1 MIIDKSDKTI
11 VSTGIQSEAFFSVKQ
26 ENLSHL
32 LGILRN
38 QLYSDKIQAVIREYC
53 TNAMDANIDAGVP
66 DCPIQV
72 SLPNSFS
79 PIFKVRD
86 FGKGLSEEQIYNIYI
101 SFGDSSKRNTN
112 TQTGCLGLGSK
123 SAFAYVDNFTL
134 TSYHGGLKSVYSAYI
149 DESEIGKITRLT
161 CEPSDEA
168 TGIEVSLAVKSGDYR
183 QFSEKCFDVLKY
195 FIPKPIVHNDSQL
208 QDKIDTWDAKP
219 IMSTDNWTLIHTGQS
234 YYRTSPLKV
243 VMGNVAYTVN
253 PDSLP
258 VGAGFRDYIYS
269 FHGMEILIKAPI
281 GAVKNSASREA
292 LDYNPKTQSWLFKAL
307 ADFKEQVGDELS
319 KSMESAKTMWEAKML
334 YNELSNK
341 IGSRNVLKY
350 RGKPM
355 TSFISFPECAKARKV
370 VKTRNDNLVWDKQSV
385 HCKPT
390 PNTRIFVDRGDIKR
404 NELFSRIASFGDLRL
419 DTYLVQFDS
428 PEQADAFLT
437 SEEFEGSPWIDLKDA
452 NYVKRPRQASGV
464 KSVYSEGYTF
474 QRPNGCRNADH
485 WKPCQIDM
493 SNGEGVYIEISHFIP
508 VNKNTSVFDV
518 EQFVKMLRRAGI
530 DTEIH
535 GVRGKTAKALGAGW
549 KSYQTYQKEL
559 FDSITEKH
567 CLEPLWDVTTVA
579 VPNIVKDMV
588 SKSDDYN
595 FPPVIQDVVDTVK
608 YTNRL
613 EMNEECQLARH
624 LFENYRED
632 HVSKLKPMIQEVYA
646 KYPMLHFAHHMWD
659 DDEAQ
664 RVMDYINLVG

>member
-134 TSYHGGLKSVYSAYI
+134 TSYHGGYKSVYSAFI

-161 CEPSDEA
+161 CESSNEP

-183 QFSEKCFDVLKY
+183 PFSEKCFDVLKY
-195 FIPKPIVHNDSQL
+195 FNPKPIVHNDSQL
-208 QDKIDTWDAKP
+208 QSKIDTWDVKP
-219 IMSTDNWTLIHTGQS
+219 VMLTDNWALIYTGQS

-243 VMGNVAYTVN
+243 VMGNVAYTIN
-253 PDSLP
+253 LDALP
-258 VGAGFRDYIYS
+258 VGTGMRDYVHS
-269 FHGMEILIKAPI
+269 FSGMEILIKAPI

-292 LDYNPKTQSWLFKAL
+292 LDYNPKTQAWMQQAL
-307 ADFKEQVGDELS
+307 VDFKEQVGEQLS
-319 KSMESAKTMWEAKML
+319 KSMESAKTMWDAKML

-341 IGSRNVLKY
+341 VGSRNVLKY

-355 TSFISFPECAKARKV
+355 TSYISFPESAKARKV
-370 VKTRNDNLVWDKQSV
+370 VKTRNDNFVWDKQNV
-385 HCKPT
+385 TCKPT
-390 PNTRIFVDRGDIKR
+390 ANTRIFVDCGNIKR

-452 NYVKRPRQASGV
+452 NFTKRPRQASGV

-474 QRPNGCRNADH
+474 QYCNGIRNSDY
-485 WKPCQIDM
+485 WKPCQIDT
-493 SNGEGVYIEISHFIP
+493 SNGEGVYLEISHFMP
-508 VNKNTSVFDV
+508 VNKKTSMFDV

-535 GVRGKTAKALGAGW
+535 GVRGKAVKTLGAGW
-549 KSYQTYQKEL
+549 KSYQDYQKEL
-559 FDSITEKH
+559 FDSITAQYG
-567 CLEPLWDVTTVA
+567 LTQLWDVNTVSMP
-579 VPNIVKDMV
+579 VLIRDMV

-595 FPPVIQDVVDTVK
+595 FPQVIQDVIDTVK
-608 YTNRL
+608 YTNNL
-613 EMNEECQLARH
+613 QMNDECQLARH
-624 LFENYRED
+624 LFENYRDNHNSQLLPLIRE
-632 HVSKLKPMIQEVYA
+632 IYA
-646 KYPMLHFAHHMWD
+646 KYPMLHFAHHIFD
-659 DDEAQ
+659 DVDAK